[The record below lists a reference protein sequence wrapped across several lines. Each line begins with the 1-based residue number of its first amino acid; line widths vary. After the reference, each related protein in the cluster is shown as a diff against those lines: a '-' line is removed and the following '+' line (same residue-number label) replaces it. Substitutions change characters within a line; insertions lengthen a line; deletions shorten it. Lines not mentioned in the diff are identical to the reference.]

1 MYEPHLQDVG
11 PVEQRAQGDR
21 RATGDRGPPDSSTL
35 SAHSLGGGSDGLR
48 WTDNTRWGVR
58 VEAECAQVESTSR
71 VDEYLDEL

>member
-1 MYEPHLQDVG
+1 MSRICRTWGRSNSVHRVTGVPL
-11 PVEQRAQGDR
+11 
-21 RATGDRGPPDSSTL
+21 ATGARLTHPPYQPTRWVEG
-35 SAHSLGGGSDGLR
+35 AMVLR